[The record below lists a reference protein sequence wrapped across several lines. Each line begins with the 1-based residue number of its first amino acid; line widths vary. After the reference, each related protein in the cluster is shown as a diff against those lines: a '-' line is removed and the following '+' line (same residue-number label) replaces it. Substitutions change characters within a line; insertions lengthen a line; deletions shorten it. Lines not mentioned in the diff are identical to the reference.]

1 MTISPHENIGVRL
14 SLFEKRLNL
23 LSDEMSVSLARLY
36 DGEGGFPVSVDV
48 PNGVPSELSFDADSL
63 SQFATGFYAR
73 EYDAGGVMF
82 RWTGDGPLCELRF
95 HVNRDQDRFF
105 RLNVGEAP
113 RDILETLTG
122 HVDYAPISLSA
133 EFEGANCI
141 LSGII
146 PRRATTRLAVLSFI
160 LGEVPRKEDS

>member
-1 MTISPHENIGVRL
+1 
-14 SLFEKRLNL
+14 
-23 LSDEMSVSLARLY
+23 MSVALARLY
-36 DGEGGFPVSVDV
+36 SGDNDFPVSADL

-95 HVNRDQDRFF
+95 HVNRDQDRLF

-113 RDILETLTG
+113 RDILETLTA
-122 HVDYAPISLSA
+122 HVDYASIPLSA
-133 EFEGANCI
+133 EFDGADCI
-141 LSGII
+141 LSGMI

-160 LGEVPRKEDS
+160 LGEVPRKEESESEDPPQWFGFRFYSLQVG